1 MKKVISICLAILMLL
16 PVVSVF
22 AGASKRPSREYGF
35 AFATDLHYVHPLSDA
50 KERMLDLY
58 PNLCMGS
65 RNNLQSESGFIIDEF
80 LRQCAENDSCE
91 FVLISG
97 DLVTYGRERTS
108 DHEELAQKFRDF
120 EKNTGKQI
128 YVINGNHDNGLGYS
142 TDYKKFCEIYY
153 EFGYDTAFSRDE
165 TCCSYATELN
175 DDYILIALDSFDEQY
190 MLASG
195 VDTARLKWVKE
206 QCDYA
211 KEKGKY
217 PIVIMHHNLLEH
229 QPLEAI
235 VNDKYIVSFPKSVAT
250 MFAEWGIK
258 LVFSGHTHTND
269 VSSFT
274 TTAGSKVYE
283 FCNSALSTYPLEY
296 KTFKLGESTISYET
310 KSVDNID
317 ADALTSVITSGYSEH
332 EIDLINND
340 FKQFVKE
347 YNVGNAM
354 SVIKNGISPE
364 FLGFDEGSLF
374 YDSVKELTDTLNSLM
389 AKPLYGEGGVKEI
402 AQSVGVEIPETS
414 YENVYGVAEQLYIDV
429 LTGNR
434 NYEFESPEIEIVLG
448 TVETAIELSL
458 DGSTSESLYIIASVI
473 TSNFGV
479 SLPVDATGTAE
490 YLALAVASPFI
501 YEYINSTDGL
511 DNRNGAISGYGSSE
525 SRLDNIADSLNT
537 SVSNLMLYIDMISK
551 FLTKLFNAVFGGVA

>member
-1 MKKVISICLAILMLL
+1 MKKAISVLLAVLMLL
-16 PVVSVF
+16 PVVGIF
-22 AGASKRPSREYGF
+22 ASAENASHEYGF

-50 KERMLDLY
+50 KERMLDIY
-58 PNLCMGS
+58 PELCMGS

-80 LRQCAENDSCE
+80 LRQCAENDDCE

-108 DHEELAQKFRDF
+108 DHEELAQKFREF
-120 EKNTGKQI
+120 EKSTGKQI

-142 TDYKKFCEIYY
+142 TNFEKFREVYY
-153 EFGYDTAFSRDE
+153 EFGYDTAFSTDD

-195 VDTARLKWVKE
+195 VDTDRLKWVKE

-211 KEKGKY
+211 KEVGKH

-235 VNDKYIVSFPKSVAT
+235 LNDKYIVSFPKSIAT

-269 VSSFT
+269 ASVFT
-274 TTAGSKVYE
+274 SPAGSTVYE

-296 KTFKLGESTISYET
+296 KTFKLSESTISYET
-310 KSVDNID
+310 KGIENID
-317 ADALTSVITSGYSEH
+317 SDTLTSVITSGYSEH
-332 EIDLINND
+332 ELNLIKND

-354 SVIKNGISPE
+354 SVVKNGISPDG
-364 FLGFDEGSLF
+364 LGFEEGSLF
-374 YDSVKELTDTLNSLM
+374 YDSVKALTDSLNTLM
-389 AKPLYGEGGVKEI
+389 TMPLYGEGGVKEL
-402 AQSVGVEIPETS
+402 AKKYGVEIPETS
-414 YENVYGVAEQLYIDV
+414 YGTVFDIAEQLYIDV

-434 NYEFESPEIEIVLG
+434 HYEFDSPEIEIVLG
-448 TVETAIELSL
+448 TVETAIHMAL
-458 DGSTSESLYIIASVI
+458 DGSTSETLYGIANAI
-473 TSNFGV
+473 TESFGIM
-479 SLPVDATGTAE
+479 LPVNAVGAVE
-490 YLALAVASPFI
+490 YLALAVAAPFI
-501 YEYINSTDGL
+501 YEYINSTDGI
-511 DNRNGAISGYGSSE
+511 DNRNGTIPGYGASQ
-525 SRLDNIADSLNT
+525 SREDNITSALNST
-537 SVSNLMLYIDMISK
+537 SATLALYAEMISK
-551 FLTKLFNAVFGGVA
+551 FVAKLFEAVFGSIAR